1 MRIAI
6 IGQGAIAQY
15 LRRHIEA
22 YQIHEVAGIVRP
34 GKEAAGRWPLV
45 SDIADLSQRPDLIVD
60 CGGHA
65 ALAAHGPIALVQ
77 GLDVVT
83 VSLGALADADLYA
96 KLLDAATHG
105 GARLHLT
112 SGAIGGLDALRGA
125 SIGTLSAVTYTAR
138 KPPKGWIGSPAEK
151 VLDLDS
157 ITTPT
162 AHFTGTARQAAL
174 AYPKNANVAAAV
186 ALSGVGFDDTQVTL
200 IADPTINANMHQ
212 IHAEGTF
219 GTMDFSIA
227 GHGLPDNPKSSA
239 LAAMSMLADLAE
251 RQKRIGF

>member
-1 MRIAI
+1 M
-6 IGQGAIAQY
+6 
-15 LRRHIEA
+15 
-22 YQIHEVAGIVRP
+22 
-34 GKEAAGRWPLV
+34 
-45 SDIADLSQRPDLIVD
+45 
-60 CGGHA
+60 
-65 ALAAHGPIALVQ
+65 
-77 GLDVVT
+77 
-83 VSLGALADADLYA
+83 
-96 KLLDAATHG
+96 
-105 GARLHLT
+105 
-112 SGAIGGLDALRGA
+112 
-125 SIGTLSAVTYTAR
+125 
-138 KPPKGWIGSPAEK
+138 
-151 VLDLDS
+151 LDLDT

-174 AYPKNANVAAAV
+174 AYPKNANVAAAA

-239 LAAMSMLADLAE
+239 LAAMSILADLAE